1 MHPITHISHLNL
13 SFSQNLAKE
22 IREFRSPTDGETRMF
37 YEIVVAPSY
46 TEQGLATLKG
56 KSKTL
61 RILEAKARAKGK
73 QGLRQVGG
81 GWLLQDADDKTPED
95 IEFKVSKPALHS
107 CFSGYIFL
115 LTWLYLFCVFTI
127 WKSTIRKS

>member
-1 MHPITHISHLNL
+1 
-13 SFSQNLAKE
+13 
-22 IREFRSPTDGETRMF
+22 MF

-95 IEFKVSKPALHS
+95 IEFKVSKPA
-107 CFSGYIFL
+107 F
-115 LTWLYLFCVFTI
+115 FTSAVI
-127 WKSTIRKS
+127 INWSQLAYRNL